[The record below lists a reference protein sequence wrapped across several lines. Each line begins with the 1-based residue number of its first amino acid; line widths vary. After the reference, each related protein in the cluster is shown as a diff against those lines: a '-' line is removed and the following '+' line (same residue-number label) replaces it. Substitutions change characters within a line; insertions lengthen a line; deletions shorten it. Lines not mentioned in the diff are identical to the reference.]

1 MSVSDHDCEMEFR
14 MTTLSQL
21 RRPFL
26 TLCLLAIAPFAGCAS
41 QAEIDRLNQENRAL
55 TDQNTKYLSTI
66 EGLNS
71 ELSGYKNGRIG
82 GEGAVAELQRQLREA
97 LALRDKATADLAA
110 FSSRLNNLQFG
121 EVDPEMDRALT
132 TLAEQ
137 YPELFTYDRVSGMI
151 RVNSDLTFDSGQ
163 ANVKAAAKPALQ
175 ALARVLTSGP
185 AQQYDVVI
193 EGHTDSQK
201 ISTGTAQRHPTNRHL
216 SAHRAIAVLD
226 EMRGLGVNP
235 QKMMAA
241 GWGEFRPAVANNSNG
256 NTPANRRVELFLVK
270 SRGTF
275 TPTMTEAPAT
285 PTTNNEIIK

>member
-1 MSVSDHDCEMEFR
+1 MEFR
-14 MTTLSQL
+14 MTTLARL

-26 TLCLLAIAPFAGCAS
+26 TLCLLAVAPFAGCAS
-41 QAEIDRLNQENRAL
+41 QAEIDRLNEANRAL
-55 TDQNTKYLSTI
+55 TDQNTRLQSDL
-66 EGLNS
+66 EGARNEIIRLG
-71 ELSGYKNGRIG
+71 SGSIG
-82 GEGAVAELQRQLREA
+82 KEGAVAELQRQLREA
-97 LALRDKATADLAA
+97 LAQRDRAIGDLKG
-110 FSSRLNNLQFG
+110 FEGRLGNLQFG

-137 YPELFTYDRVSGMI
+137 YPELFTYDRASGMI

-163 ANVKAAAKPALQ
+163 ANVKSAAKPALQ

-185 AQQYDVVI
+185 AQAYDVVI
-193 EGHTDSQK
+193 EGHTDSQR
-201 ISTGTAQRHPTNRHL
+201 ISSGTAQRHPTNRHL

-241 GWGEFRPAVANNSNG
+241 GWGEFRPAVPNNPNG

-275 TPTMTEAPAT
+275 TPTVTETPAAPV
-285 PTTNNEIIK
+285 TNNEIIK

>member
-1 MSVSDHDCEMEFR
+1 
-14 MTTLSQL
+14 MTTLAQL

-26 TLCLLAIAPFAGCAS
+26 TMCLLAIAPFAGCAS
-41 QAEIDRLNQENRAL
+41 QAEIDRLNEENRAL
-55 TDQNTKYLSTI
+55 TDQNTRLQTDL
-66 EGLNS
+66 EGARS
-71 ELSGYKNGRIG
+71 EISRLGGSSIG
-82 GEGAVAELQRQLREA
+82 KEGAVAELQRQLREA
-97 LALRDKATADLAA
+97 LAQRDRATADLQGFEA
-110 FSSRLNNLQFG
+110 RLRGLQFG

-132 TLAEQ
+132 ALADQ

-175 ALARVLTSGP
+175 ALARVLTSGT
-185 AQQYDVVI
+185 AQPYDVVI
-193 EGHTDSQK
+193 EGHTDSQR
-201 ISTGTAQRHPTNRHL
+201 ISSNTARNHPTNRHL

-241 GWGEFRPAVANNSNG
+241 GWGEFRPAVPNNANG

-275 TPTMTEAPAT
+275 TPTVTETPAAPV
-285 PTTNNEIIK
+285 TNNEIIK